1 MKKARS
7 HAKGRSPDGAQRNPG
22 TTVTLICRTRIT
34 LRFIRATKK
43 RESGAP
49 RGASNHGHTIGCG
62 SAPCDRRARLSALH
76 RGSRLGDRTPP
87 LSSGPRLLVSGSLR
101 RRVQPDTWQTGHNAG
116 RHSSLHLRK
125 LRTLVCAA
133 QSRPGAECKSARRRR
148 TRSAF
153 RLAFRKA
160 SLTERDD
167 CCVTETRTTVN
178 ISGTRP
184 PSCLGSRRSGGAVGI
199 SVTIGPTDQQVPPPV
214 SPSIRVS

>member
-1 MKKARS
+1 MV
-7 HAKGRSPDGAQRNPG
+7 G
-22 TTVTLICRTRIT
+22 RTRIT

-49 RGASNHGHTIGCG
+49 RGAPSVGGISGCR

-76 RGSRLGDRTPP
+76 CGSRLGDRTPP
-87 LSSGPRLLVSGSLR
+87 LSSGPRLLVSGYGLDLLR

-116 RHSSLHLRK
+116 R
-125 LRTLVCAA
+125 VDA

-167 CCVTETRTTVN
+167 CFVTEMRTIVN